1 MTRPAVTGVPD
12 RSGDLAAPAPGA
24 GAGHGRAYSDE
35 VRPETQVSTH
45 PEFEDL
51 VRELTSD
58 VWLLCRHLGDVDAA
72 EDLTQE
78 TFLRVHTALPGFR
91 GDSSPRTW
99 VFSIA
104 RRVCADHVRRRQR
117 ERALTERV
125 ASAARVG
132 PATVPAA
139 AGELALWGLVGE
151 LPTDRRAAF
160 VLTQVFGLS
169 YQEAAT
175 VCDCA
180 IGTIRSRVARARAD
194 LIEAHIGRGRERRP
208 SAAERS

>member
-1 MTRPAVTGVPD
+1 
-12 RSGDLAAPAPGA
+12 
-24 GAGHGRAYSDE
+24 
-35 VRPETQVSTH
+35 VRPEPPVSTH
-45 PEFEDL
+45 PGFEDL
-51 VRELTSD
+51 VRELTTD

-91 GDSSPRTW
+91 GDSSARTW

-104 RRVCADHVRRRQR
+104 RRVCADHVHRRQR

-132 PATVPAA
+132 LATVPAA

-151 LPTDRRAAF
+151 LPADRRAAF

-169 YQEAAT
+169 YQETAT

-180 IGTIRSRVARARAD
+180 IGTIRSRVARARAE
-194 LIEAHIGRGRERRP
+194 LIEAHSGRGRERGP
-208 SAAERS
+208 SAVEQS